1 MDQPTLNLSL
11 NASQATELKTLLT
24 ETLPSLFNPEKSEI
38 VQSILDAFKI
48 NTPVL
53 IPVKSIEET
62 MYTSFCFSCRCE
74 TNTVKVDHV
83 PYCQVCDFIK

>member
-24 ETLPSLFNPEKSEI
+24 KTLPSLFNPEKSEI
-38 VQSILDAFKI
+38 IQSILDAFKI
-48 NTPVL
+48 NSPVL
-53 IPVKSIEET
+53 KTVESIEEIS
-62 MYTSFCFSCRCE
+62 YTSFCFSCRCE
-74 TNTVKVDHV
+74 TNTVKVNHE